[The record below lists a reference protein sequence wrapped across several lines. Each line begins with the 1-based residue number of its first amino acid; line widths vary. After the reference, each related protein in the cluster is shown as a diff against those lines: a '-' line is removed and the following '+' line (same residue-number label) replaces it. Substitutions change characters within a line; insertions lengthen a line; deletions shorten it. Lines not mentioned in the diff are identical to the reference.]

1 MPPARV
7 APAIAW
13 SDWTNAGTRA
23 RELDCPVLLLLETHW
38 SRASLGL
45 AAALESAVIDATTPI
60 GVVAVKADAER
71 RPDLADRYGFGE
83 WPSAAFLTP
92 ARRLFG
98 GGAPQSPAE
107 FLDLVGKVDEAWR
120 TRRPEIER
128 GQTDA
133 PPDAFDSPEPHEP
146 SLDEVRLLVARQ
158 DDGARAA
165 IDWIIDTLIDPD
177 DGGVRRRPGAAEKL
191 LMTNADVLGLLVH
204 AAAVFGESRHVEAA
218 RGVARFVASTLT
230 RVDGA
235 YKASA
240 AGGAAGANIRGTG
253 APGPSIDSTLLT
265 DANAAMVSSMVRAGA
280 VLDEPALTEAAI
292 AALERTVLVSYK
304 PGDGVGHVAEDPS
317 VRGLLTDHVRLA
329 EALLDA
335 HEATA
340 RIPYEM
346 LAEELLHHCCRV
358 MWDLPGGGLFDR
370 ADPEDPLKPFEL
382 NCRAARVL
390 ARAAA
395 ESGEPIFEDR
405 AQATLAALQ
414 AGPRPRGAEAAAL
427 ALALMARG
435 L

>member
-1 MPPARV
+1 MPHARV

-38 SRASLGL
+38 SRASLAL
-45 AAALESAVIDATTPI
+45 AAALESPVTDATTPI
-60 GVVAVKADAER
+60 GVIAVKADAER

-92 ARRLFG
+92 AGRLFA
-98 GGAPQSPAE
+98 GGAPESPAE
-107 FLDLVGKVDEAWR
+107 LFELLGKVGEAWR

-128 GQTDA
+128 CQNDA
-133 PPDAFDSPEPHEP
+133 APDAVDSPEPHEP
-146 SLDEVRLLVARQ
+146 SLDEIRLLVARQ
-158 DDGARAA
+158 DAGAHTA

-177 DGGVRRRPGAAEKL
+177 DGGVRRRAGAAEKL
-191 LMTNADVLGLLVH
+191 LMTNADVLDLLVQ
-204 AAAVFGESRHVEAA
+204 AAAAFGESRHVEAV
-218 RGVARFVASTLT
+218 RGVARFVTSNLT

-240 AGGAAGANIRGTG
+240 AG
-253 APGPSIDSTLLT
+253 DSTLLT
-265 DANAAMVSSMVRAGA
+265 DASAAMVSSMVGAGA
-280 VLDEPALTEAAI
+280 VLEEPVLAEAAI

-335 HEATA
+335 HEASA
-340 RIPYEM
+340 RIPYGM

-358 MWDLPGGGLFDR
+358 MWDEPGGGFFDR
-370 ADPEDPLKPFEL
+370 ADPADPLKPFEL

-395 ESGEPIFEDR
+395 QSGEPIFEDR

-427 ALALMARG
+427 ALALMGRG
-435 L
+435 ASGPRL

>member
-1 MPPARV
+1 MPHARV

-38 SRASLGL
+38 SCASLGL

-60 GVVAVKADAER
+60 GMVAVKADAER

-92 ARRLFG
+92 AGRLFG

-128 GQTDA
+128 GQNDA
-133 PPDAFDSPEPHEP
+133 PPDAADSSEPPGP

-158 DDGARAA
+158 DDDARSAL
-165 IDWIIDTLIDPD
+165 DWIIDTLIDPD
-177 DGGVRRRPGAAEKL
+177 DGGVRRRAGAAEKL
-191 LMTNADVLGLLVH
+191 LMTNADVLDLLVH
-204 AAAVFGESRHVEAA
+204 AAAASGESRHVEAV
-218 RGVARFVASTLT
+218 RGVASFVASTLT
-230 RVDGA
+230 RADGA

-240 AGGAAGANIRGTG
+240 AG
-253 APGPSIDSTLLT
+253 DSTLLT

-280 VLDEPALTEAAI
+280 VLEEPALAEAAI

-335 HEATA
+335 HDASA
-340 RIPYEM
+340 RTPYEM
-346 LAEELLHHCCRV
+346 LAAELLHHCCRV
-358 MWDLPGGGLFDR
+358 MWDEPGGGFFDR
-370 ADPEDPLKPFEL
+370 ADPADPLKPFEL

-395 ESGEPIFEDR
+395 ESGEPMFEER
-405 AQATLAALQ
+405 AQATLSALQ

-427 ALALMARG
+427 ALALVTRG
-435 L
+435 S

>member
-1 MPPARV
+1 MPHARV
-7 APAIAW
+7 VPAIVW

-45 AAALESAVIDATTPI
+45 AALLESASADALAPV
-60 GVVAVKADAER
+60 GAVAATIDAER

-92 ARRLFG
+92 ARHMFG
-98 GGAPQSPAE
+98 GGAPGSPAE

-120 TRRPEIER
+120 TRRSEIER
-128 GQTDA
+128 SRDAA
-133 PPDAFDSPEPHEP
+133 PPDAIDSPEPHEP
-146 SLDEVRLLVARQ
+146 SLDEIRLLVAGH
-158 DDGARAA
+158 DDSAHTA

-177 DGGVRRRPGAAEKL
+177 DGGVRRRADAAEKL
-191 LMTNADVLGLLVH
+191 LMTNADVLDLLVQ
-204 AAAVFGESRHVEAA
+204 AAAVFGASRHVEAA
-218 RGVARFVASTLT
+218 RGVARFVASNLT
-230 RVDGA
+230 RGDGA

-240 AGGAAGANIRGTG
+240 GGAG
-253 APGPSIDSTLLT
+253 SDSTALT
-265 DANAAMVSSMVRAGA
+265 DANAAMVSSMVQAGA
-280 VLDEPALTEAAI
+280 VLDEPALAEAAI
-292 AALERTVLVSYK
+292 AALERTVLLSYK
-304 PGDGVGHVAEDPS
+304 PGDGVGHVAEDLA
-317 VRGLLTDHVRLA
+317 VRGLLTDHIRLA

-335 HEATA
+335 HDASA

-358 MWDLPGGGLFDR
+358 MWDPSGGGFFDR

-395 ESGEPIFEDR
+395 ESGEPHFGER
-405 AQATLAALQ
+405 ARATLAALR
-414 AGPRPRGAEAAAL
+414 AGPQPRGGEAAAL
-427 ALALMARG
+427 ALALAAGGMT
-435 L
+435 